1 MSKKLDNIEFVE
13 QDNMQNED
21 INLRSNEV
29 QEILTKIPS
38 WMIRW
43 GNTLILVFILLIL
56 FISWL
61 IKYPDIL
68 SAQAIITTDIPP
80 ENIVAK
86 TNGKI
91 KRLMVQD
98 KQNVSEGQVLAVIE
112 NNAKFEDV
120 ILLEKLMHESYFS
133 KDSIYFPMEKLRL
146 LQLGNINTNFAVF
159 QDNYLAYVLDKELNP
174 LDVEKKSGV
183 YIKKETQKRL
193 KDLENQKRLKKR
205 TLYLKRKE
213 YKRYKTLF
221 EKGIISEM
229 EIEQKLT
236 EVLQQKS
243 ALKSINSQLSQ
254 LKESLNKAG
263 TNVDMLNVKK
273 TQQDTRLQQKVY
285 QSFENLRSSI
295 DTWKQNYV
303 LQSNSKGKVSFLRV
317 WTIHQDVKTGDIVFS
332 VIPSDFSHYVAKLK
346 VPVNNSGK
354 LKLGQKVQIK
364 LANFPYEEFGMLI
377 GKVDKIS
384 DVPDTEGNYYVDV
397 NLPEKLETAYQ
408 KTIDFKQDM
417 RGTAEIITEDLRV
430 IERIFYQLRKL
441 VTK

>member
-1 MSKKLDNIEFVE
+1 MPKKLDNIEFVA
-13 QDNMQNED
+13 QNELQTEE

-29 QEILTKIPS
+29 QEILTQIPS

-43 GNTLILVFILLIL
+43 GNSLILVFILLIL

-61 IKYPDIL
+61 IKYPDVL
-68 SAQAIITTDIPP
+68 SAQTIITTNIPP

-86 TNGKI
+86 TSGKI

-98 KQNVSEGQVLAVIE
+98 KQNVSEGQTLAIIE
-112 NNAKFEDV
+112 NNAKYEDV
-120 ILLEKLMHESYFS
+120 MELEKLMQESYFT

-146 LQLGNINTNFAVF
+146 LQLGTLNTNFAVF
-159 QDNYLAYVLDKELNP
+159 QDNYLAYVLDKQLNP
-174 LDVEKKSGV
+174 LGVEKKSGV
-183 YIKKETQKRL
+183 FSKKQVKKRIKT
-193 KDLENQKRLKKR
+193 LENQKRIKSR
-205 TLYLKRKE
+205 TLYLKQKE

-229 EIEQKLT
+229 EFEQKLT

-243 ALKSINSQLSQ
+243 AVKSLNSQILQ
-254 LKESLNKAG
+254 LKESLNKASA
-263 TNVDMLNVKK
+263 NVDMLDVKK
-273 TQQDTRLQQKVY
+273 TQQDTRLQQKVF
-285 QSFENLRSSI
+285 QAFENLRSKI
-295 DTWKQNYV
+295 KDWKKAYV
-303 LQSNSKGKVSFLRV
+303 LQSATKGKVSFLNV
-317 WTIHQDVKTGDIVFS
+317 WTINQDVKIDDVVFS
-332 VIPSDFSHYVAKLK
+332 VIPNEFTHYVAKLK

-354 LKLGQKVQIK
+354 LKLKQKVQIK
-364 LANFPYEEFGMLI
+364 LSNFPYEEFGMLI

-384 DVPDTEGNYYVDV
+384 AVPDAEGNYYVDV

-408 KTIDFKQDM
+408 KTIVFKQDM